1 MKLLIVESPS
11 KAKTINQYLG
21 KDYVVI
27 SSYGH
32 IRGLPS
38 EEGAVQ
44 PDKNFQM
51 RFEVLEKSKRNVE
64 EIVKQYKKCSEL
76 LLATDPDREGEAISW
91 HLLEALKERKVYN
104 PKVPTRRVVFNE
116 ITKSA
121 ILNAVAH
128 PRDINDHLVEA
139 QQARQALDYLVGFTL
154 SPVLWRKLPGSRSAG
169 RVQSVAL
176 RIISEREEEIE
187 QFKSEEFWT
196 IEGEFQT
203 DKNEKIAAK
212 LSHYNGQKLDKFS
225 INNAIAASD
234 AVKNLIGS
242 QYSIKGVEK
251 KELKRQPPP
260 PFTTSTMLQEAAR
273 KLGFT
278 AKKTS
283 KLAQDLYEGI
293 EVNGKTGGLITYM
306 RTDSVSVS
314 KQALAAARTV
324 IASRFGDRYVP
335 DQTRHYKNKTKNAQE
350 AHEAI
355 RPTDMSLLPEDVKHS
370 LGLDHY
376 KLYSLIWRRM
386 MASQMSN
393 AILDSVAIDIAT
405 PDEKNIFR
413 ATGSTIKFDGF
424 LTLYIKDKAPE
435 ETILPA
441 VSVGESVAVDE
452 IVPEQHFTEP
462 PPRYTEASLVKKLEE
477 LGIGRPSTYPSI
489 IAVLQDRGYM
499 LLERKRFIAVAK
511 GRIVSAFLTS
521 FFEKYVEYD
530 FTAKLE
536 NQLDEIS
543 HGEVTS
549 NKVLQEFWNPFKQRV
564 DEVLTVKGS
573 EILEKMEEK
582 LLAYLYKNKDH
593 KCTEC
598 NVGEMKLKNGRF
610 GPFLGCSNYPDCKHI
625 EKIPDITTAENAA
638 DEAVSTSGL
647 QLPHLIGEDEM
658 GRVYT
663 IKRGPYGVYI
673 ESIKDKDIKRSSLP
687 KDKSL
692 VSVDLDYAKTLTSM
706 PRMVGESAEFGPV
719 KVGFG
724 RFGPYLEF
732 QGKYISIRGLDPISV
747 ELSDLE
753 PIIRE
758 KGDKAKAPRP
768 KAVKATKAK
777 TPKKTSKKTTK
788 SKSK

>member
-489 IAVLQDRGYM
+489 IAVLQDRGYV

-573 EILEKMEEK
+573 EILEKM
-582 LLAYLYKNKDH
+582 
-593 KCTEC
+593 
-598 NVGEMKLKNGRF
+598 
-610 GPFLGCSNYPDCKHI
+610 

>member
-335 DQTRHYKNKTKNAQE
+335 DQTRHYKNKTKMYHTTVESNP
-350 AHEAI
+350 I
-355 RPTDMSLLPEDVKHS
+355 LLV
-370 LGLDHY
+370 
-376 KLYSLIWRRM
+376 
-386 MASQMSN
+386 
-393 AILDSVAIDIAT
+393 
-405 PDEKNIFR
+405 
-413 ATGSTIKFDGF
+413 
-424 LTLYIKDKAPE
+424 
-435 ETILPA
+435 
-441 VSVGESVAVDE
+441 
-452 IVPEQHFTEP
+452 
-462 PPRYTEASLVKKLEE
+462 
-477 LGIGRPSTYPSI
+477 
-489 IAVLQDRGYM
+489 
-499 LLERKRFIAVAK
+499 
-511 GRIVSAFLTS
+511 
-521 FFEKYVEYD
+521 
-530 FTAKLE
+530 
-536 NQLDEIS
+536 
-543 HGEVTS
+543 
-549 NKVLQEFWNPFKQRV
+549 
-564 DEVLTVKGS
+564 
-573 EILEKMEEK
+573 
-582 LLAYLYKNKDH
+582 LYKKKD
-593 KCTEC
+593 
-598 NVGEMKLKNGRF
+598 
-610 GPFLGCSNYPDCKHI
+610 
-625 EKIPDITTAENAA
+625 
-638 DEAVSTSGL
+638 
-647 QLPHLIGEDEM
+647 
-658 GRVYT
+658 
-663 IKRGPYGVYI
+663 
-673 ESIKDKDIKRSSLP
+673 
-687 KDKSL
+687 
-692 VSVDLDYAKTLTSM
+692 
-706 PRMVGESAEFGPV
+706 
-719 KVGFG
+719 
-724 RFGPYLEF
+724 
-732 QGKYISIRGLDPISV
+732 
-747 ELSDLE
+747 
-753 PIIRE
+753 
-758 KGDKAKAPRP
+758 
-768 KAVKATKAK
+768 
-777 TPKKTSKKTTK
+777 
-788 SKSK
+788 